1 MNITWIEKGDRS
13 TLASTI
19 ADDVTNIIKRSI
31 KEHDRA
37 SIALP
42 GGSTPIP
49 FLKCLNSK
57 DIQWEK
63 LSVTLTDE
71 RCVNTDDPNNN
82 EAMIKEHLPNCQN
95 GPFKS
100 LNLNDLEPHESLQ
113 IATKNIMSIQ
123 RPFDVTILGM
133 GADAHIAS
141 LFPHNEASMI
151 GLDYDN
157 DDLCIIVH
165 PENVSPNVTRISQ
178 TLSSLLNSKQIYLY
192 INGMNKKDAYEKAL
206 ESHNAVEYP
215 VSAVLHQNYCP
226 VTVYWSS

>member
-1 MNITWIEKGDRS
+1 MSIQWIEKNDRLA
-13 TLASTI
+13 LASTL
-19 ADDVTNIIKRSI
+19 ADDVTKIINRSI

-49 FLKCLNSK
+49 FLKCLTTM
-57 DIQWEK
+57 DLEWEK
-63 LSVTLTDE
+63 LCVTLTDE
-71 RCVNTDDPNNN
+71 RCVNTDDPNSN
-82 EAMIKEHLPNCQN
+82 EAMIRKYLPNCEKGQ
-95 GPFKS
+95 FKS
-100 LNLNDLEPHESLQ
+100 LNRNGLVTYESIQ
-113 IATKNIMSIQ
+113 FATQNIISIQ

-133 GADAHIAS
+133 GEDAHIAS
-141 LFPHNEASMI
+141 LFPHNEASLA

-157 DDLCIIVH
+157 DDLCVVVH
-165 PENVSPNVTRISQ
+165 PENVSPNVARISQ

-192 INGMNKKDAYEKAL
+192 INGMNKKAAYEKAL